1 MLLSVIRFSRKTCK
15 TFFIL
20 GFLFCF
26 YNLADAQQNIVLN
39 GKIVDK
45 HTGQSLPY
53 ASIGLSKSSLG
64 TISNQNGEF
73 KIVIPS
79 ELINEKIIFSFLG
92 YKTYKIPVKDCIGK
106 NLEIKLSVLPVEL
119 KAVNVK
125 YRGPQDLIVAALN
138 AVSDNFPNYP
148 LNLTAFYREEVTENN
163 NPIQFIEAV
172 IQIYKAAYN
181 KKDRDR
187 IRIVKAR
194 EHADLKPS
202 VFFNYLYFVN
212 GPYESLS
219 LDIGKY
225 PEDFINV
232 LENSA
237 NFLNHRHFKHY
248 TYDFKE
254 AVFDGSTNENYI
266 VTFQPKTKKALLQG
280 KIVLDKQSL
289 APVTVEF
296 WISENRLADARLIS
310 YENEQYI
317 NNEGFYTKALNYHC
331 KVNFRKFKN
340 RCIISNSKMDYSFQ
354 FIPFSGDETYEISN
368 SIDFVVTEIDEKNI
382 EKFKQFKPVWRNV
395 SLSKQLGKF
404 DSEFWENYNIIKSTD
419 ED

>member
-163 NPIQFIEAV
+163 NPIQFMSRPLFKFIKLHT
-172 IQIYKAAYN
+172 I
-181 KKDRDR
+181 KKTGTEL
-187 IRIVKAR
+187 RIVKAR

-202 VFFNYLYFVN
+202 VFFKYLYFVN

-225 PEDFINV
+225 PERFHQC
-232 LENSA
+232 
-237 NFLNHRHFKHY
+237 F
-248 TYDFKE
+248 
-254 AVFDGSTNENYI
+254 
-266 VTFQPKTKKALLQG
+266 G
-280 KIVLDKQSL
+280 K
-289 APVTVEF
+289 
-296 WISENRLADARLIS
+296 
-310 YENEQYI
+310 
-317 NNEGFYTKALNYHC
+317 
-331 KVNFRKFKN
+331 
-340 RCIISNSKMDYSFQ
+340 
-354 FIPFSGDETYEISN
+354 
-368 SIDFVVTEIDEKNI
+368 
-382 EKFKQFKPVWRNV
+382 
-395 SLSKQLGKF
+395 LGKF
-404 DSEFWENYNIIKSTD
+404 SESQAFQTLYLRF
-419 ED
+419 